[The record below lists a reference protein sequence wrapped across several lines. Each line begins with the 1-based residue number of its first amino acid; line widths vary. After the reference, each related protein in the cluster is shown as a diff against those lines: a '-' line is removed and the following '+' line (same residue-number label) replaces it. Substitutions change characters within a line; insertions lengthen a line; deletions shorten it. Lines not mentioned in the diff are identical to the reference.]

1 MKHNFFLYSL
11 FLLALGAC
19 SKKSDNGGTTNPP
32 ATASAGIADVT
43 QARAVTNSA
52 FRFYIN
58 LAATATAKVSV
69 DYTTVA
75 GTATAGKDFL
85 SQSGTVSI
93 DAGQNS
99 VWVDITVTGDSL
111 RQADQQF
118 YVQLSNP
125 KGCTLSVG
133 KGTGTIVNSDGTYL
147 PTDSTGYTT
156 PTSYA
161 GYHLAWS
168 DEFNSNVFNTA
179 NWNYETGGGGWGN
192 NELEYYTGRPQN
204 LFQSNG
210 NLIIEA
216 RKETYG
222 TNSYTSA
229 RINTAG
235 KQQFQFGRID
245 MRAKLPVSKG
255 MWPALWMLGSNFG
268 QAGWPGCGETDI
280 MELIG
285 TNPKQVVGSI
295 HWKQGNGSEGTYNNA
310 YTAAQDFAQQ
320 FHVFSLVWD
329 TNSVQILVDD
339 HVYVSAT
346 NANVPTGTYP
356 FNAPFFLIFNVA
368 VGGDWPGPPD
378 GTTVFPQRMFVDYV
392 RVFQK

>member
-1 MKHNFFLYSL
+1 MKHTIFLYGF

-19 SKKSDNGGTTNPP
+19 SKKSDSGGTGTPP
-32 ATASAGIADVT
+32 AATSASIADVT
-43 QARAVTNSA
+43 QPRAITNSA
-52 FRFYIN
+52 FRFYVS
-58 LAATATAKVSV
+58 LAAASTTTTSV

-75 GTATAGKDFL
+75 ATAQANKDFVPLTGTL
-85 SQSGTVSI
+85 SIT
-93 DAGQNS
+93 AGQTS
-99 VWVDITVTGDSL
+99 AYVDVTVTGDSL
-111 RQADQQF
+111 RQPDQQF

-125 KGCTLSVG
+125 KNCTLSTA

-147 PTDSTGYTT
+147 PTDNTGYTT

-161 GYHLAWS
+161 GYHVAWS
-168 DEFNSNVFNTA
+168 DEFNTPVFNTN

-192 NELEYYTGRPQN
+192 NELEYYTGRMQN

-222 TNSYTSA
+222 SSSYTSA
-229 RINTAG
+229 RINTSG

-245 MRAKLPVSKG
+245 MRAKLPTSKG

-268 QAGWPGCGETDI
+268 TAGWPGCGETDI
-280 MELIG
+280 MELVG
-285 TNPKQVVGSI
+285 SNAKQVVGSI
-295 HWKQGNGSEGTYNNA
+295 HWKQANASEGTYNNVFNA
-310 YTAAQDFAQQ
+310 SQDFAQQ

-329 TNSVQILVDD
+329 TNTVQILVDD
-339 HVYVSAT
+339 QVYVSGT
-346 NANVPTGTYP
+346 NANVASGTYP

-378 GTTVFPQRMFVDYV
+378 ITTVFPQRMFVDYV